1 MDKDLK
7 QFLAEGNVELPLRLF
22 KSYHQLGLSNEDLI
36 VIMQLFA
43 FSKEGIALPRTELI
57 SARTNFSQAAVQ
69 KTIERLLNSKVI
81 SLSAS
86 NDAYDLSNLFG
97 KLISGGLD
105 LQPLVADSSLDQTKT
120 KKSLYQLFQREFGR
134 MLTPMELQTI
144 GDWLKKDQFSPELIV
159 TALRQSV
166 NSQILNLRYIEKILL
181 NWKQNHVQ
189 TKEQAEADNLR
200 HRQQY
205 TGPLAEQGN
214 TVKQVDSEIKIP
226 LKKIG
231 E

>member
-120 KKSLYQLFQREFGR
+120 KKKSVSIVSKRIWSYADANG
-134 MLTPMELQTI
+134 TP
-144 GDWLKKDQFSPELIV
+144 
-159 TALRQSV
+159 
-166 NSQILNLRYIEKILL
+166 
-181 NWKQNHVQ
+181 NHW
-189 TKEQAEADNLR
+189 
-200 HRQQY
+200 
-205 TGPLAEQGN
+205 
-214 TVKQVDSEIKIP
+214 
-226 LKKIG
+226 
-231 E
+231 